1 MHPTGLYIHIPFCR
15 QKCLYCDFVSYAID
29 DISIMDRYVNAL
41 QTELSILGTRFSGLS
56 IETIFIGGGTP
67 SVLPVGLVSRILNT
81 AYDSFNIS
89 SNAEITIE
97 ANPNTLTPEK
107 LKEYIDSDINRISLG
122 IQSANDRILKR
133 IGRIHTFDEAV
144 NTFNLARASGFHNI
158 NIDIMYGL
166 PGQSIDDYITTI
178 DQIASL
184 SPEHISA
191 YSLILEP
198 KTPLHAFV
206 NDGKRIEYTLPN
218 EDDEYSMHLR
228 GAERLKS
235 FGYKR
240 YEISNYA
247 KPGFECRHNINYW
260 KNGAYIGVGAA
271 AHSAYHDNDA
281 AWVRSC
287 NTDSIEQYIYALENS
302 MLPIESTDYIPLHE
316 EMFETLMVGFRMTR
330 GISDADFTDRFNIS
344 VFDAYPNSIKTL
356 KALDYI
362 KTDKT
367 GITMTSR
374 GFDMLNSALLVFL
387 DEPFGS

>member
-1 MHPTGLYIHIPFCR
+1 MPPIGLYIHIPFCR
-15 QKCLYCDFVSYAID
+15 QKCLYCDFVSYATD
-29 DISIMDRYVNAL
+29 DTSIMHRYVKAL
-41 QTELSILGTRFSGLS
+41 QNELSIWGARSSESS
-56 IETIFIGGGTP
+56 IQTIFIGGGTP
-67 SVLPVGLVSRILNT
+67 SVLPVGLISCILNT
-81 AYDSFNIS
+81 VYDSFDIS

-97 ANPNTLTPEK
+97 ANPNTLTPER
-107 LKEYIDSDINRISLG
+107 LKEYSDSGINRISLG
-122 IQSANDRILKR
+122 VQSANDRILKR

-144 NTFNLARASGFHNI
+144 TTFNLARTYGFHNI

-166 PGQSIDDYITTI
+166 PGQSIDDYIATI

-184 SPEHISA
+184 SPEHISS

-198 KTPLHAFV
+198 ETPLHVLV
-206 NDGKRIEYTLPN
+206 NNGKRIEYTLPN
-218 EDDEYSMHLR
+218 EDDEYGMHIR
-228 GAERLKS
+228 GADHLKS

-260 KNGAYIGVGAA
+260 KNGAYIGVGTA
-271 AHSAYHDNDA
+271 AHSAYHDNNA

-287 NTDSIEQYIYALENS
+287 NTDSIERYIDALENS
-302 MLPIESTDYIPLHE
+302 MLPIKNTDYIPLHE

-330 GISDADFTDRFNIS
+330 GISDADFTARFNIS
-344 VFDAYPNSIKTL
+344 VFDAYPNSINTL

-362 KTDKT
+362 KTDEI
-367 GITMTSR
+367 GITMTPR

-387 DEPFGS
+387 DEPYNG